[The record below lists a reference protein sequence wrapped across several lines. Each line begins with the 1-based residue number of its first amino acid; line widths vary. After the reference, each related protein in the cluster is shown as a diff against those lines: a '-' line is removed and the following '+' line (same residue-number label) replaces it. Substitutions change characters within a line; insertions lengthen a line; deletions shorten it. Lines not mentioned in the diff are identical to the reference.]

1 MPPPLPPISLGLL
14 VISSRPWLSPPT
26 VPTAAMSPLVDGL
39 CRCDRERTFC
49 IELRVEVRQLT
60 VLPDEPNV
68 AVAADHLRYSDC
80 LVSGPTAENAERH
93 RVVSMIRNL
102 SFSSLGI
109 DHGSLTK
116 TFLEEKQ
123 SLPPP

>member
-1 MPPPLPPISLGLL
+1 MA
-14 VISSRPWLSPPT
+14 LSADGSDRRN
-26 VPTAAMSPLVDGL
+26 VAALVDGL